1 MNASELSVPAS
12 LTEEEKQQEEFDQL
26 KLRLWVGV
34 IAFLL
39 PILTPLVAFTPLTS
53 ISASYYTN
61 ARDIFVGVLFVIGT
75 LLWAYN
81 GRSSETPDEQEESK
95 IRSIVRKILRVDR
108 KGEQGVVTT
117 LGGLAAIAAALYP
130 TACNTCTTNP
140 RSVIHYFSA
149 FILFATT
156 VYICLF
162 VFRYKAIAKAKK
174 KEIEGISGTKQKR
187 RAGFYLGC
195 GLGIIVCMAGAGGA
209 QLVLPAAAEAAWGST
224 FVAEAVALWLFATA
238 WMVAS
243 RYFPW
248 FADDDERPRLMQPT
262 LPEQQAQAGA

>member
-1 MNASELSVPAS
+1 MPAS
-12 LTEEEKQQEEFDQL
+12 LAEQEKQEEFDQL

-39 PILTPLVAFTPLTS
+39 PILAPLVASTPLTS

-81 GRSSETPDEQEESK
+81 GHSSEPPDEQEERK
-95 IRSIVRKILRVDR
+95 IRASVRKMLRVDR

-140 RSVIHYFSA
+140 KSVIHYFSA

-162 VFRYKAIAKAKK
+162 IFRGHAIAKAKK
-174 KEIEGISGTKQKR
+174 NEIDGTSGIKQRR
-187 RAGFYLGC
+187 RAGFYLVC

-209 QLVLPAAAEAAWGST
+209 QLILPVAAETAWGST
-224 FVAEAVALWLFATA
+224 FVAEAAALWLFATA

-243 RYFPW
+243 RYLPW
-248 FADDDERPRLMQPT
+248 FADDDERPRLMQPAFH
-262 LPEQQAQAGA
+262 EQEAQAGA